1 MSHTDRGVLGEADAA
16 GCGQGAGGQ
25 GAGESRANPVSPGSA
40 SSEPGPGGMPGRIA
54 SYVVGLNILAAGIVL
69 NTRSGLGVAAFTS
82 SAYAFSNICSLSLGM
97 ATAIVY
103 LVLVALELV
112 LLRRLEPAVLLQIP
126 FSFAFGFVTDIYD
139 ALFPA
144 WELSLVGQLG
154 LLMVAILCTA
164 VGVTLSVRARFVVAP
179 PDGTVQTIS
188 RVSGRDYGLVKNVF
202 DLTMIGVTLAM
213 CLGTGS
219 PLYGL
224 GIGTVISALLNGRII
239 RLFEGVLER
248 MGENRVGVGGA

>member
-1 MSHTDRGVLGEADAA
+1 MSRSKRMS
-16 GCGQGAGGQ
+16 
-25 GAGESRANPVSPGSA
+25 SRIV
-40 SSEPGPGGMPGRIA
+40 

-97 ATAIVY
+97 ATALVY
-103 LVLVALELV
+103 LVLVALELI
-112 LLRRLEPAVLLQIP
+112 LLRKAEPAVLLQIP

-144 WELSLVGQLG
+144 WELSLAGQFG

-164 VGVTLSVRARFVVAP
+164 VGVTLSVRANFVVAP

-188 RVSGRDYGLVKNVF
+188 RVSGRDYGLVKNIF
-202 DLTMIGVTLAM
+202 DLTMIGVTLVM
-213 CLGTGS
+213 CLATGS

-239 RLFEGVLER
+239 RLFEGALDRIEKSHVAK
-248 MGENRVGVGGA
+248 GESVGC